1 MTSLASR
8 DVRML
13 LAGAVGVCVL
23 TASSYVSIPVGPVPV
38 TLQTLA
44 VLLVGV
50 VMGPR
55 VGALTV
61 ITWLA
66 LAFAGAPVLAGA
78 TGGPLPFTGPTA
90 GYLVSFPIVAFLA
103 GMLPRAASLLGHGAV
118 LAGMVALHGLVL
130 LMGWAWLSVLAGPQ
144 AAFMAGVMPFLLGSL
159 VKGALAAALAA
170 VLPRNWRF

>member
-13 LAGAVGVCVL
+13 LAGAVGVCLL

-55 VGALTV
+55 AGALTV
-61 ITWLA
+61 ISWLA
-66 LAFAGAPVLAGA
+66 LALAGAPVLAGA
-78 TGGPLPFTGPTA
+78 AGGPLPFAGPTA
-90 GYLVSFPIVAFLA
+90 GYLASFPIAAFLA
-103 GMLPRAASLLGHGAV
+103 GMLPRAASLSGHGLV

-130 LMGWAWLSVLAGPQ
+130 LLGWAWLSVLAGPQ

-170 VLPRNWRF
+170 VLPWNWRF